1 MESPLCAS
9 DGSWYGWLE
18 CDYAV
23 KCISGEE
30 VVQTC
35 TTVGSIGDVVK
46 GLLCEKQNLAR

>member
-9 DGSWYGWLE
+9 DGSWYRWLE

-23 KCISGEE
+23 KCISGEK

-35 TTVGSIGDVVK
+35 TTVCSIGDVVK